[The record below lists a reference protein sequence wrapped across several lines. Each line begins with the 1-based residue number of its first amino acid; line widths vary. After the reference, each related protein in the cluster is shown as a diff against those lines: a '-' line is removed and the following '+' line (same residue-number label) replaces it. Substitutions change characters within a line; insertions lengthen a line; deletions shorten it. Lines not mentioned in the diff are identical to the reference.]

1 MIEIRNISKT
11 FRIPIRNS
19 GLLSAFKALFK
30 REYRYVE
37 AVSDLNIEI
46 TEGSMVGYIGPNGAG
61 KSTSIKIL
69 SGILHPDKGSVLING
84 IDPFKN
90 RKRHAQQIG
99 VVFGQRTQL
108 WWDLPVGDSFELL
121 SQMYKIP
128 RAAYET
134 RLKDFIEM
142 FELEN
147 VIKSPVRQLSLGQ
160 RVRCDIV
167 ASLLHNPKVLFLDEP
182 TIGLDV
188 HSKRL
193 VRDLI
198 KQVNKK
204 YHTTVILTTHDMQ
217 DIEEIVDRIILIGKG
232 KILYDGSLDSL
243 KSTYQ
248 NDISLCLNYRGEFN
262 DIGDSVIIDQA
273 EGYVQLTLKSDLASV
288 ISLLQSQVNINDLEI
303 LYPKIDDIILKL
315 YEDYN
320 L

>member
-19 GLLSAFKALFK
+19 GLLSAIKALFK
-30 REYRYVE
+30 RKYRNVE

-46 TEGSMVGYIGPNGAG
+46 TEGSMVGYIGPNGVG
-61 KSTSIKIL
+61 KSTSIKIV
-69 SGILHPDKGSVLING
+69 SGILHPDKGSVLLNG

-90 RKRHAQQIG
+90 RKQHAQQIG

-128 RAAYET
+128 RAEYET

-147 VIKSPVRQLSLGQ
+147 IIKSPVKQLSLGQ

-204 YHTTVILTTHDMQ
+204 FHTTVILTTHDMQ

-248 NDISLCLNYRGEFN
+248 NDIFM
-262 DIGDSVIIDQA
+262 
-273 EGYVQLTLKSDLASV
+273 
-288 ISLLQSQVNINDLEI
+288 
-303 LYPKIDDIILKL
+303 LKL
-315 YEDYN
+315 SR
-320 L
+320 